1 VKCKIIISVVFS
13 ILCGSLFGQNLASAK
28 LQLDKALSEKNKYA
42 DVKMQRIASYAEKL
56 KQVNGTQ
63 DEYLIN
69 QELYEEYRKFKIDSA
84 IYFVGRNVV
93 LAEQLNNHLFLYRA
107 KIQQSNLY
115 SSKGNYLEAQTLLQ
129 SIPVK
134 KLPNDLKALYYEF
147 YSQFYEHYTTNNPGE
162 YYNRQVEVYRDS
174 LLTVLP
180 ADSPKYK
187 INLAQQLI
195 YRKEYVK
202 AKELLANME
211 KKSRVKDANYAMY
224 VYLLGDICMKEKKTD
239 DGIMYYS
246 LAATTDIENGIKDHG
261 AIQNLAI
268 YYYYDGKI
276 DLAYKYAQSAL
287 ADAVFCN
294 VKFRTLMMSEFYS
307 IINASYQEKEAQ
319 ARKQLEYYLYL
330 ISILSLFLAGA
341 IVYVYRQMR
350 KVSKVKEELS
360 VSGEKLQELNA
371 ELQTV
376 NERLSD
382 FNKQLHESNRIK
394 EEYIAQFFD
403 ICSSYIDKLD
413 DYRKKLNKKAMSRQF
428 DELSEILKSSSVTDD
443 ELNELYRRFD
453 IIFINLYP
461 DFVKELNA
469 LFLPEEQIELKE
481 GEILNTELRIL
492 ALERLGINDGVK
504 IAAFLRYSVSTIYNY
519 RTKIRSKSA
528 VSREEF
534 EQKVKK
540 TV

>member
-1 VKCKIIISVVFS
+1 MKCKIIISVVFS

>member
-1 VKCKIIISVVFS
+1 MRGNIIISIIFF
-13 ILCGSLFGQNLASAK
+13 ILMGPLWGQDLASAK

-42 DVKMQRIASYAEKL
+42 DVKIHRITSYTEKL
-56 KQVNGTQ
+56 KQTNSPEG
-63 DEYLIN
+63 EYQIN
-69 QELYEEYRKFKIDSA
+69 QKLYEEYRKFKIDSA
-84 IYFVGRNVV
+84 LYFVHRNVV
-93 LAEQLNNHLFLYRA
+93 LSGQLSNQNFAYRA
-107 KIQQSNLY
+107 KIQLANLY

-129 SIPVK
+129 SVPVK
-134 KLPNDLKALYYEF
+134 RLPNDLKALYYEF
-147 YSQFYEHYTTNNPGE
+147 YSQFYEHYTTNNPGD

-174 LLTVLP
+174 LLTVLN

-195 YRKEYVK
+195 YTKEYAK
-202 AKELLANME
+202 AKELLGNME

-246 LAATTDIENGIKDHG
+246 LAAATDIENGIKDHG

-268 YYYYDGKI
+268 YYYYEGKI

-360 VSGEKLQELNA
+360 ISGEKLQELNA
-371 ELQTV
+371 ELQSV
-376 NERLSD
+376 NEQLSD

-519 RTKIRSKSA
+519 RTKIRNKSA

>member
-1 VKCKIIISVVFS
+1 MKGSVIISIIFF
-13 ILCGSLFGQNLASAK
+13 ILTSPLKAQDLESAK
-28 LQLDKALSEKNKYA
+28 LQLNRALSEKEKYVGA
-42 DVKMQRIASYAEKL
+42 KMERIRAYTSML
-56 KQVNGTQ
+56 KQMAGTEE
-63 DEYLIN
+63 EYLTN
-69 QELYEEYRKFKIDSA
+69 QKLYDEYRKFKIDSA
-84 IYFVGRNVV
+84 IYFVHRNLV
-93 LAEQLNNHLFLYRA
+93 LAKQLGNQHFSYRSQ
-107 KIQQSNLY
+107 IQLANLY
-115 SSKGNYLEAQTLLQ
+115 SSKGDYLEAQTLLKAV
-129 SIPVK
+129 SVK
-134 KLPNDLKALYYEF
+134 KLPNELKALYYEF
-147 YSQFYEHYTTNNPGE
+147 YSQFYEHYTTNNPAD
-162 YYNRQVEVYRDS
+162 YYSRQIEVYRDS
-174 LLTVLP
+174 LLAVLNTET
-180 ADSPKYK
+180 PKYK
-187 INLAQQLI
+187 INLAQQLM
-195 YRKEYVK
+195 YKKEYVK
-202 AKELLANME
+202 ARGVLSDIE
-211 KKSRVKDANYAMY
+211 KKSVVKDANYAMY
-224 VYLLGDICMKEKKTD
+224 VYLLGDINMIEKKFD

-246 LAATTDIENGIKDHG
+246 LAAATDIENGIKDHG

-319 ARKQLEYYLYL
+319 ARKQLEHYLYL
-330 ISILSLFLAGA
+330 ISVLSLFLVAA

-350 KVSKVKEELS
+350 KVSKIKEELT
-360 VSGEKLQELNA
+360 VSGGKLKGLNEELH
-371 ELQTV
+371 TV
-376 NERLSD
+376 NEQLNQ

-413 DYRKKLNKKAMSRQF
+413 DYRKKLNKKAMNRQF

-443 ELNELYRRFD
+443 ELNGLYRRFD

-461 DFVKELNA
+461 DFVNELNT

-519 RTKIRSKSA
+519 RTKIRNKSA
-528 VSREEF
+528 VSREDF
-534 EQKVKK
+534 ELYVKK
-540 TV
+540 MG

>member
-1 VKCKIIISVVFS
+1 MRGNIIISIVFFV
-13 ILCGSLFGQNLASAK
+13 LMGSLRGQDLASAK

-42 DVKMQRIASYAEKL
+42 DVKMQRIASYTEKL
-56 KQVNGTQ
+56 KQTNSPEN
-63 DEYLIN
+63 EYNIN
-69 QELYEEYRKFKIDSA
+69 QKLYEEYRKFKIDSA
-84 IYFVGRNVV
+84 LYFVHRNVV
-93 LAEQLNNHLFLYRA
+93 LSEQLSNQNFAYRA
-107 KIQQSNLY
+107 KIQLANLY

-174 LLTVLP
+174 LLTVLN

-195 YRKEYVK
+195 YRKEYAK
-202 AKELLANME
+202 AKELLSSME

-224 VYLLGDICMKEKKTD
+224 VYLLGDICMKETKTD

-246 LAATTDIENGIKDHG
+246 LAAATDIENGIKDHG
-261 AIQNLAI
+261 AMQNLAI

-307 IINASYQEKEAQ
+307 IINASYQEKEVQ

-350 KVSKVKEELS
+350 KVSRVKEELS
-360 VSGEKLQELNA
+360 ISGEKLQELNA
-371 ELQTV
+371 ELQSV
-376 NERLSD
+376 NEQLSD
-382 FNKQLHESNRIK
+382 FNKQLYESNRIK

-461 DFVKELNA
+461 DFVKEVNA

-519 RTKIRSKSA
+519 RTKIRNKSA

>member
-1 VKCKIIISVVFS
+1 MGP
-13 ILCGSLFGQNLASAK
+13 LWGQDLASAK

-42 DVKMQRIASYAEKL
+42 DVKIHRITSYTEKL
-56 KQVNGTQ
+56 KQTNSPEG
-63 DEYLIN
+63 EYQIN
-69 QELYEEYRKFKIDSA
+69 QKLYEEYRKFKIDSA
-84 IYFVGRNVV
+84 LYFVHRNVV
-93 LAEQLNNHLFLYRA
+93 LSGQLSNQNFAYRA
-107 KIQQSNLY
+107 KIQLANLY

-129 SIPVK
+129 SVPVK
-134 KLPNDLKALYYEF
+134 RLPNDLKALYYEF
-147 YSQFYEHYTTNNPGE
+147 YSQFYEHYTTNNPGD

-174 LLTVLP
+174 LLTVLN

-195 YRKEYVK
+195 YTKEYAK
-202 AKELLANME
+202 AKELLGNME

-246 LAATTDIENGIKDHG
+246 LAAATDIENGIKDHG

-268 YYYYDGKI
+268 YYYYEGKI

-360 VSGEKLQELNA
+360 ISGEKLQELNA
-371 ELQTV
+371 ELQSV
-376 NERLSD
+376 NEQLSD

-519 RTKIRSKSA
+519 RTKIRNKSA